1 MRRTWRFP
9 AAELVLLFL
18 VPAAF
23 AASPLDNLR
32 KLHAEGKTEQ
42 AFDLVKKLQTRP
54 PAGVQAVDLA
64 LEAAR
69 LSIELARRPAPP
81 ARRDGRLQQARAESA
96 AFLSRYPKH
105 PAAAEVSLAFARVCH
120 ACGAEKLIEISQ
132 IDDQATRSAKRA
144 SIRPLFE
151 TAQAAYAR
159 VREMAP
165 SAPVEYER
173 ALNAFDLASTFG
185 DAPQEATKR
194 GEALDR
200 ASKEFSNLAK
210 ASEGTALAWQA
221 RAWAARCLQEIDSPQ
236 NAVKEYATILQATSD
251 SAEAG
256 KRLAGYFRLLALDR
270 NPALYAGSGDADTE
284 VIRGGEEWLRN
295 WNAAEAAERQGVLF
309 AIGNAYLR
317 RGDRLGAQPQF
328 AGRARPLYLEAERRF
343 RAVARSDSEFTR
355 PAREARNS
363 VLTAL
368 AGRARSEL
376 TTLNTFDEC
385 YVHSE
390 IELLQMA
397 EAARKPLETAQAA
410 ATAKQRLTGVIAAL
424 NRALDQADET
434 TSADDIGEARSILA
448 WAHLQQGDCY
458 RAAVLAEEVA
468 RHAPL
473 SRMAATA
480 ASYAI
485 EAYAQISDE
494 EARRAAPARAL
505 ASDRRRLE
513 ELARYMEQRWPEDR
527 ATDTARHHLGDLAFR
542 EHRYPQAVTTLSQIA
557 PSYGAYTLAQYE
569 LANAALLAQ
578 EANASP
584 PAGQPTYQQQAVAAL
599 NRIPDL
605 VDGADP
611 ATARIYM
618 SAKLML
624 VKSLFAARDFKAIAG
639 LTERLTRQ
647 LERANLDP
655 ATREAMRSSVD
666 ELAFYSVL
674 GKADELL
681 RAGKYDEV
689 RAELDPL
696 VADYRRNRQTVKDPE
711 LARAMLSLALRAD
724 VQTDNMAAARELLGL
739 LQSSAGELDKG
750 GASSI
755 LLGLVRQM
763 EAQVQALRKD
773 GPARQLQLER
783 TISRFSAFLDEI
795 SKQPAKAMTPEFR
808 RFLAIAYA
816 SLNRHDKAAE
826 LLSAASRPTPA
837 TPENEN
843 VYRSTRILLARELRL
858 DKRFGRASAVLD
870 ELAATEAGKR
880 SLEVRY
886 ERIHILEDQG
896 QYVRAAREWDKIM
909 KSLAPLMNSHPELLQ
924 KSKKQPLGDKESAQL
939 ARQNR
944 YRDEYFDCYFHFVEC
959 CVQHALTATDSAK
972 RAERLQRAAVYILR
986 LEENQPELWLE
997 SQQQRYRD
1005 MLDKEPLLKTQYT
1018 ELKGTSP
1025 KGGTVP

>member
-9 AAELVLLFL
+9 AAGLVLLFL
-18 VPAAF
+18 APAAF
-23 AASPLDNLR
+23 AASPPDNVR
-32 KLHAEGKTEQ
+32 KLRADGKVDQ
-42 AFDLVKKLQTRP
+42 AFALVKKLQAKP
-54 PAGVQAVDLA
+54 PAGIQAVDLA
-64 LEAAR
+64 LEAVR
-69 LSIELARRPAPP
+69 LGIELAEQPARPAERD
-81 ARRDGRLQQARAESA
+81 RRLDQARAEWA
-96 AFLSRYPKH
+96 AFLTSYPKH
-105 PAAAEVSLAFARVCH
+105 PAAAGVSLALARICH
-120 ACGAEKLIEISQ
+120 ARGAEKLIDGSQ
-132 IDDQATRSAKRA
+132 IDDQTARSAKRA
-144 SIRPLFE
+144 SVRPLFE
-151 TAQAAYAR
+151 TARAAFAR
-159 VREMAP
+159 VREIAP
-165 SAPVEYER
+165 SPQVEYES
-173 ALNAFDLASTFG
+173 AVDAFDLASTFG

-210 ASEGTALAWQA
+210 AAEGTALAWQA

-236 NAVKEYATILQATSD
+236 NAVKEYSTILQAASGT
-251 SAEAG
+251 AEAG

-270 NPALYAGSGDADTE
+270 NPALHTGSGDADAE
-284 VIRGGEEWLRN
+284 IIRAGEEWLKNRDG
-295 WNAAEAAERQGVLF
+295 EEPAERQGVLF
-309 AIGNAYLR
+309 AVGNAYLR
-317 RGDRLGAQPQF
+317 RAERLSTQPQF

-355 PAREARNS
+355 PAREAKNA
-363 VLTAL
+363 VLAAL

-376 TTLNTFDEC
+376 TTLNTFDEG
-385 YVHSE
+385 YVRSE
-390 IELLQMA
+390 IELLEMA
-397 EAARKPLETAQAA
+397 EAARKSAGTPEAA
-410 ATAKQRLTGVIAAL
+410 ANAKQRLTGVIAAL
-424 NRALDQADET
+424 NRALDHADET
-434 TSADDIGEARSILA
+434 TSADDLGEARSILA
-448 WAHLQQGDCY
+448 WALLQQGDCY

-473 SRMAATA
+473 PRIAATA
-480 ASYAI
+480 AAYGI
-485 EAYAQISDE
+485 EAYAQVIDE
-494 EARRAAPARAL
+494 EGRRAAPPPAI

-513 ELARYMEQRWPEDR
+513 GLARYMEQRWPEEP

-542 EHRYPQAVTTLSQIA
+542 EHNYPQAVATLSQIA

-578 EANASP
+578 EANAT

-605 VDGADP
+605 ADGADP
-611 ATARIYM
+611 ATARVYM

-624 VKSLFAARDFKAIAG
+624 VKSLFAARDFNAIAG

-655 ATREAMRSSVD
+655 ATREAMHSSVD
-666 ELAFYSVL
+666 EMAFYSVL

-711 LARAMLSLALRAD
+711 LARALLSLALRAN

-773 GPARQLQLER
+773 GAARQFELQH

-795 SKQPAKAMTPEFR
+795 SKQPAKSMTPEFR

-826 LLSAASRPTPA
+826 LLSAAPRPTPA
-837 TPENEN
+837 TPENESL
-843 VYRSTRILLARELRL
+843 YRSTRILLAKELRL
-858 DKRFGRASAVLD
+858 DKHFDRANAVLD

-880 SLEVRY
+880 NLEVRY

-896 QYVRAAREWDKIM
+896 QYVRAAREWDKVM

-924 KSKKQPLGDKESAQL
+924 KSKKQPLGDKDSAQL

-944 YRDEYFDCYFHFVEC
+944 FRDEYFDCYFHFVEC
-959 CVQHALTATDSAK
+959 CVQHALAAADPAK

-986 LEENQPELWLE
+986 LEENQPELWQE

-1005 MLDKEPLLKTQYT
+1005 MLDKEPLLKTQYI
-1018 ELKGTSP
+1018 ELKGPAP